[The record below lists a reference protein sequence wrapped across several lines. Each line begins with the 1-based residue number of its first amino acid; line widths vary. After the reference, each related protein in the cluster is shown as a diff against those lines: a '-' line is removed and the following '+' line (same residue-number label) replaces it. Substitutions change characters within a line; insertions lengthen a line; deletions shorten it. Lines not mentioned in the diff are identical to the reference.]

1 MSNPTPPTARTPAGE
16 VLVREWHAMKAARDW
31 HMAQGPKGNVEA
43 LIARLKM
50 AWLKRLI
57 YDVDAAGKGK

>member
-1 MSNPTPPTARTPAGE
+1 MGRLEAC
-16 VLVREWHAMKAARDW
+16 
-31 HMAQGPKGNVEA
+31 EA